1 MTHLIVITMVRT
13 CKRGTIRRVSFTR
26 KSGSRVKS
34 RCVRN
39 MGAPGKWTAKHRST
53 GIGPLKQGRLAKFGY
68 NTTQRVGLRRQ
79 ALRKAV
85 KSEGK
90 TTVLRMLQA
99 VATYTKRT
107 SPKKSALFLADRAAV
122 AKMK

>member
-1 MTHLIVITMVRT
+1 MSCT
-13 CKRGTIRRVSFTR
+13 CKSGKIRRVSFTR
-26 KSGSRVKS
+26 KSGRRVKS

-39 MGAPGKWTAKHRST
+39 MGAPGKWTAKHRSA

-68 NTTQRVGLRRQ
+68 NSTKRAGLRRQ

-90 TTVLRMLQA
+90 TAVLRMLQA

-107 SPKKSALFLADRAAV
+107 SPKKSALFLSDRAAV